1 MADETKITLKMGLI
15 SSAVAALLVM
25 IGGALWNQQTR
36 IVTLETNY
44 GHVCE
49 TMNEMKQMLQ
59 EIRADQ
65 IDRYKKTREVYR

>member
-1 MADETKITLKMGLI
+1 MAEETKITLKMGVI
-15 SSAVAALLVM
+15 ASAVASFVIFLM
-25 IGGALWNQQTR
+25 GTLWNQQTR
-36 IVTLETNY
+36 LVMLETNY